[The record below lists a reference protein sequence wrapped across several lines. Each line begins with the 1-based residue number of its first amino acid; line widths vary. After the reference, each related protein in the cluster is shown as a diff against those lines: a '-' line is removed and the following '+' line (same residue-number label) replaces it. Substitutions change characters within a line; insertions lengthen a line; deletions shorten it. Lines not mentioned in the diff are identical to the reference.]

1 MEQTLLYQYANG
13 FPSPITCL
21 SIGPKGRHLAYGA
34 TDSTIT
40 VIDARTGKK
49 KQTITGHE
57 SKITGVSFKDNR
69 YHLLSCS
76 WDQTTRLWDTKEN
89 DEPIILRHNSEVK
102 ALATAL
108 DQSKGA
114 AGALDGEVKV
124 FSLNTLKNLRNLQA
138 HQSEIT
144 GVAFID
150 NGTKLV
156 TSSWNGECKIWD
168 LSSYELVQELPIQ
181 NDHIRSIAATPD
193 GVRFVLGLHSGTIL
207 SFNLEQPSEIGK
219 LKGHTDV
226 VEALS
231 IDSTGDRLVS
241 GSWDRTLRLW
251 SLNSMKEISSGS
263 LLTGITAV
271 EWSPTNEVVYSGD
284 FSGTLISWSI

>member
-1 MEQTLLYQYANG
+1 MEHTLLFQQDNG
-13 FPSPITCL
+13 LLSPITCL
-21 SIGPKGRHLAYGA
+21 SVGPKGRHIAYGSS
-34 TDSTIT
+34 DSTIT
-40 VIDARTGKK
+40 VIDIRSGKK
-49 KQTITGHE
+49 KQNIVGHE
-57 SKITGVSFKDNR
+57 KKITGVSFKDNR

-76 WDQTTRLWDTKEN
+76 WDQTTRLWDTKESN
-89 DEPIILRHNSEVK
+89 EPVILKHSSEVK

-114 AGALDGEVKV
+114 AGARDGEVKV
-124 FSLNTLKNLRNLQA
+124 FSSNTLKNLRNLQA

-144 GVAFID
+144 GLSFID

-156 TSSWNGECKIWD
+156 TTSWSGECRIWD
-168 LSSYELVQELPIQ
+168 LSTFELAYELSRL
-181 NDHIRSIAATPD
+181 NDRIRSVAATPN
-193 GVRFVLGLHSGTIL
+193 GIRLVLGLHSGMVLFIDLDNPTK
-207 SFNLEQPSEIGK
+207 IGK
-219 LKGHTDV
+219 LEGHTDV

-231 IDSTGDRLVS
+231 IDSTGERLVT

-251 SLNSMKEISSGS
+251 SLNSMKEISSGN

-284 FSGTLISWSI
+284 FSGALVSWSI